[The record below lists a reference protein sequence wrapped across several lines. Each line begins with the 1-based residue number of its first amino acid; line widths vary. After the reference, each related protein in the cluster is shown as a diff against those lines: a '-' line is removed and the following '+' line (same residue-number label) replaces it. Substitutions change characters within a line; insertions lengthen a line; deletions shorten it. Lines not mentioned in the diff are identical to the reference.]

1 MIISLIVAAA
11 ENNVI
16 GKEGK
21 LPWHLPAD
29 MKYFKQTT
37 AGHVVI
43 MGRGTFESLGKALP
57 GRTNIVITRQEQFTA
72 AGCVVVGNLKVAI
85 DHATA
90 EGEQE
95 AFIIGGGDIF
105 LQSILWA
112 DRIYLTRIFHSF
124 EGDTFFPVLNEE
136 DWRMVNE
143 QPHHPDEK
151 NKYPFAFQIFERA
164 QGKHLD
170 QRR

>member
-37 AGHVVI
+37 SGHTVI
-43 MGRGTFESLGKALP
+43 MGRGTLESLGKPLP
-57 GRTNIVITRQEQFTA
+57 GRTNIVITRQQHYKA
-72 AGCVVVGNLKVAI
+72 PGCTVVSNIKDAVAYANENGT
-85 DHATA
+85 HET
-90 EGEQE
+90 
-95 AFIIGGGDIF
+95 FIIGGGDVF
-105 LQSILWA
+105 SQSMSLA

-124 EGDTFFPVLNEE
+124 EGDTFFPELNTDDWKMVSEE
-136 DWRMVNE
+136 RHE
-143 QPHHPDEK
+143 PDEK
-151 NKYPFAFQIFERA
+151 NKYAFSFQEFE
-164 QGKHLD
+164 KVK
-170 QRR
+170 

>member
-16 GKEGK
+16 GMEGK

-43 MGRGTFESLGKALP
+43 MGRGTYDSLGKPLP
-57 GRTNIVITRQEQFTA
+57 GRTNIVITRQQNYNA
-72 AGCVVVGNLKVAI
+72 LGCVVVGNLKAAI
-85 DHATA
+85 DHAV
-90 EGEQE
+90 EKGEQE

-105 LQSILWA
+105 IQSVLWA

-124 EGDTFFPVLNEE
+124 EGDTFFPTLNEE
-136 DWRMVNE
+136 DWKMVHE
-143 QPHHPDEK
+143 QRHQADEK
-151 NKYPFAFQIFERA
+151 NRYAFAFQVFER
-164 QGKHLD
+164 QQH
-170 QRR
+170 

>member
-16 GKEGK
+16 GLEGK

-37 AGHVVI
+37 AGHTVI
-43 MGRGTFESLGKALP
+43 MGRGTYESLGKPLP
-57 GRTNIVITRQEQFTA
+57 GRSNIVITRQENYA
-72 AGCVVVGNLKVAI
+72 APGCSVVGSLKAAI
-85 DHATA
+85 DYAA
-90 EGEQE
+90 ETGDSE

-105 LQSILWA
+105 MQSVLWA

-124 EGDTFFPVLNEE
+124 EGDTFFPVLNNE
-136 DWRMVNE
+136 DWVMVNE
-143 QPHHPDEK
+143 QIHPADEK
-151 NKYPFAFQIFERA
+151 NKYAFSFQTFER
-164 QGKHLD
+164 QP
-170 QRR
+170 R

>member
-16 GKEGK
+16 GMEGK

-37 AGHVVI
+37 AGHAVI
-43 MGRGTFESLGKALP
+43 MGRGTYESLGKPLP
-57 GRTNIVITRQEQFTA
+57 GRTNIVITRQENYA
-72 AGCVVVGNLKVAI
+72 APGCSVVGNLKAAI
-85 DHATA
+85 DHAA
-90 EGEQE
+90 ETGDAE

-105 LQSILWA
+105 MQSVLWA

-124 EGDTFFPVLNEE
+124 EGDTFFPVLNNE
-136 DWRMVNE
+136 DWVMVNE
-143 QPHHPDEK
+143 QIHPADEK
-151 NKYPFAFQIFERA
+151 NKYAFSFQTFER
-164 QGKHLD
+164 QP
-170 QRR
+170 R